1 MQKADYHHGPN
12 ARVAFLASETAL
24 VLAVTSVNGHPA
36 SLTEALSGPD
46 GAQWHAAK
54 ETEVHTLRA
63 KHTWEE
69 VTVVLPER
77 KLIGCKWVCKRKVNA
92 QGEVVLHKMRLVAQ
106 GFSQQPGLDYEATFA
121 PVGCIASL
129 RLLLNIAAAYD
140 LELVQSRRTGRLPQR

>member
-12 ARVAFLASETAL
+12 GRVAFLASETAL

-106 GFSQQPGLDYEATFA
+106 GSSQQPGLDYEATFA